1 MEIKN
6 KIEVTYGNSIQDG
19 SFMFKVSE
27 SSRIIPR
34 ANNSKYYFLKEW
46 QVEAVTQLTNE
57 KYFIIQAPTGAGK
70 SYGLCSLAYEKIKNN
85 RQLKVVFAVPQTI
98 IASGF
103 VDKTFISA
111 FGDKVDFNPHA
122 NLCSDYT
129 NEGTVRDFLGFLGN
143 SAPVSVG
150 MESQNVVICTH
161 ATLVAAFKSN
171 RSLFNNVLVVV
182 DEAHHVRNEIVYTDS
197 EDDGEL
203 ESENECDEEDENQEL
218 IWNGLGEIVS
228 YALEND
234 NQDKNFQIGL
244 TTATFFR
251 SDSASV
257 VPAGTKDDK
266 FSTFFLPFDKFF
278 NSLTHLR
285 SLSFNSVFYSK
296 DYWQQ
301 IDECIKR
308 QVEFKK
314 SIFFIPSV
322 MSRSS
327 SGKKNDVLN
336 IIKGISGKQ
345 FIVEDI
351 DYQFLNESLKKTTYD
366 NHIYISIT
374 RNGETLRFVDFV
386 SEPNRK
392 EKKKIINDSHD
403 ADLEENIHGIIALGV
418 FKEGASWKWA
428 ENCYII
434 GERRSLVE
442 LVQINGRLYRDVAG
456 KESVSTFYFVDRYFD
471 PTSTEDEF
479 LERSNTT
486 FKTVFVSMMIEEIL
500 MPPCKIT
507 RRINV
512 VNKITGALEEVVKEY
527 HPILE
532 LAGSHDKAITL
543 KKNIIDTFNELSI
556 KELTSAEINKGGDV
570 VLGKI
575 QDLVKK
581 AIIINLEKNKT
592 YSEESIEDAV
602 KEIYDFTAKRNN
614 AIKNT
619 KPKEALKEPMFD
631 VNDINFDI
639 MDKTPLGLW
648 FACSSGDIDTNI
660 FERLRAAVFHV
671 INDGIEKI
679 RKIAKFVNDNKITP
693 KENTDILEEK
703 MLAKWISRMRQAII
717 GNKGTKSKWYNE
729 YAVEAEKYGI
739 RHIFNTRQGED
750 MAISKLEEIIVF
762 YHLKNKIPSRTSKDD
777 NEKKMSKWI
786 SRMRSNRKKMSTDW
800 YPILDEIAE
809 KNGLTNLFIVHSKE
823 EKNKN
828 RVIEII
834 NFIKNSFGKFP
845 AEKAKDLNE
854 RKIAKWISQYRD
866 NGGKRKYGFRLD
878 EECQLLLSEAN
889 IDLLKPKIGE
899 RAAISKLEEYLTSI
913 GDKNISVDLKRW
925 LSATKSARQNK
936 GTNTWYPSLEKIA
949 KDRGYPDMFEI
960 ETDEIRKADQI
971 NSVKEIIDFKEK
983 NGKYPSEE
991 SKDPTEKKMGR
1002 KLSRLKQANQGSCT
1016 RKFYPE
1022 AQEYAKDRGYPDMF
1036 DNRKQKKLG
1045 V

>member
-1 MEIKN
+1 MYVMLSSIQVQMEIKN
-6 KIEVTYGNSIQDG
+6 KIEVIYGNAIQDG
-19 SFMFKVSE
+19 NFMFKVSE
-27 SSRIIPR
+27 PSRIIPR
-34 ANNSKYYFLKEW
+34 VNDSKYHSLKEW
-46 QVEAVTQLTNE
+46 QVEAVTQLNNE

-70 SYGLCSLAYEKIKNN
+70 SYGLCSLAYEKIKND

-103 VDKTFISA
+103 VDKTFVSA

-143 SAPVSVG
+143 TAPVSVG

-161 ATLVAAFKSN
+161 ATLVAAFKAN

-182 DEAHHVRNEIVYTDS
+182 DEAHHVRNEIVYTDL

-228 YALEND
+228 YALEDN

-257 VPAGTKDDK
+257 VPAGTKNDK

-296 DYWQQ
+296 DYWRQ
-301 IDECIKR
+301 IDECIKK

-532 LAGSHDKAITL
+532 LAGSPDKAITL

-575 QDLVKK
+575 QNLVKK

-592 YSEESIEDAV
+592 YAEESIEDAV

-614 AIKNT
+614 ATKNT

-648 FACSSGDIDTNI
+648 FACSSGNVGVKDFEKLRTAFCSGID
-660 FERLRAAVFHV
+660 AQ
-671 INDGIEKI
+671 INSVK
-679 RKIAKFVNDNKITP
+679 
-693 KENTDILEEK
+693 
-703 MLAKWISRMRQAII
+703 
-717 GNKGTKSKWYNE
+717 
-729 YAVEAEKYGI
+729 
-739 RHIFNTRQGED
+739 
-750 MAISKLEEIIVF
+750 EIIDF
-762 YHLKNKIPSRTSKDD
+762 KQKNGNLPSQGSKDQT
-777 NEKKMSKWI
+777 EKKMGNKLSDLKKAKQGKGRSKFYAETHDYAKG
-786 SRMRSNRKKMSTDW
+786 RGCPDMFEVETEETRKADQIESVK
-800 YPILDEIAE
+800 EIIDFKE
-809 KNGLTNLFIVHSKE
+809 KNGKWPSHASKDQT
-823 EKNKN
+823 EKKMGNK
-828 RVIEII
+828 
-834 NFIKNSFGKFP
+834 
-845 AEKAKDLNE
+845 
-854 RKIAKWISQYRD
+854 
-866 NGGKRKYGFRLD
+866 
-878 EECQLLLSEAN
+878 LS
-889 IDLLKPKIGE
+889 
-899 RAAISKLEEYLTSI
+899 
-913 GDKNISVDLKRW
+913 DLKTAKQGRGN
-925 LSATKSARQNK
+925 SKFYVETQE
-936 GTNTWYPSLEKIA
+936 YI
-949 KDRGYPDMFEI
+949 KDRGYPDMFEV
-960 ETDEIRKADQI
+960 ETEETRKADQI
-971 NSVKEIIDFKEK
+971 ESVKEIIDFKEK
-983 NGKYPSEE
+983 NGKYPSEK
-991 SKDPTEKKMGR
+991 SKDPTEKKMGK
-1002 KLSRLKQANQGSCT
+1002 KLSDLKSAKQGRDRRGC
-1016 RKFYPE
+1016 KFYPE
-1022 AQEYAKDRGYPDMF
+1022 TQDYAKGRGYPDMF
-1036 DNRKQKKLG
+1036 EIETEETRKADQIESVKEIIDFKEKNGNLPSQGSKDQTEKKMGKKLSDLKKAKQGKGRSKFYAETHDYAKGRGYPDMFEVRKQKTTGSIK
-1045 V
+1045 

>member
-1 MEIKN
+1 MLSSIQVQMEIKN
-6 KIEVTYGNSIQDG
+6 KIEVIYGNAIQDG
-19 SFMFKVSE
+19 NFMFKVSE
-27 SSRIIPR
+27 PSRIIPR
-34 ANNSKYYFLKEW
+34 VNDSKYHSLKEW
-46 QVEAVTQLTNE
+46 QVEAVTQLNNE

-70 SYGLCSLAYEKIKNN
+70 SYGLCSLAYEKIKND

-103 VDKTFISA
+103 VDKTFVSA

-143 SAPVSVG
+143 TAPVSVG

-161 ATLVAAFKSN
+161 ATLVAAFKAN

-182 DEAHHVRNEIVYTDS
+182 DEAHHVRNEIVYTDL

-228 YALEND
+228 YALEDN

-257 VPAGTKDDK
+257 VPAGTKNDK

-296 DYWQQ
+296 DYWRQ
-301 IDECIKR
+301 IDECIKT
-308 QVEFKK
+308 QGEFKK

-322 MSRSS
+322 MSHSS

-532 LAGSHDKAITL
+532 LAGSPDKAITL

-575 QDLVKK
+575 QNLVKK

-592 YSEESIEDAV
+592 YAEESIEDAV

-614 AIKNT
+614 ATKNT

-648 FACSSGDIDTNI
+648 FACSSGNVGVKDFEKLRTAFCSGID
-660 FERLRAAVFHV
+660 AQ
-671 INDGIEKI
+671 INSVK
-679 RKIAKFVNDNKITP
+679 
-693 KENTDILEEK
+693 
-703 MLAKWISRMRQAII
+703 
-717 GNKGTKSKWYNE
+717 
-729 YAVEAEKYGI
+729 
-739 RHIFNTRQGED
+739 
-750 MAISKLEEIIVF
+750 EIIDF
-762 YHLKNKIPSRTSKDD
+762 KQKNGNLPSQGSKDQT
-777 NEKKMSKWI
+777 EKKMGNKLSDLKKAKQGKGRSKFYAETHDYAKG
-786 SRMRSNRKKMSTDW
+786 RGCPDMFEVETEETRKADQIESVK
-800 YPILDEIAE
+800 EIIDFKE
-809 KNGLTNLFIVHSKE
+809 KNGKWPSHASKDQT
-823 EKNKN
+823 EKKMGNK
-828 RVIEII
+828 
-834 NFIKNSFGKFP
+834 
-845 AEKAKDLNE
+845 
-854 RKIAKWISQYRD
+854 
-866 NGGKRKYGFRLD
+866 
-878 EECQLLLSEAN
+878 LS
-889 IDLLKPKIGE
+889 
-899 RAAISKLEEYLTSI
+899 
-913 GDKNISVDLKRW
+913 DLKTAKQGRGN
-925 LSATKSARQNK
+925 SKFYVETQE
-936 GTNTWYPSLEKIA
+936 YI
-949 KDRGYPDMFEI
+949 KDRGYPDMFEV
-960 ETDEIRKADQI
+960 ETEETRKADQI
-971 NSVKEIIDFKEK
+971 ESVKEIIDFKEK
-983 NGKYPSEE
+983 NGKYPSEK
-991 SKDPTEKKMGR
+991 SKDPTEKKMGK
-1002 KLSRLKQANQGSCT
+1002 KLSDLKSAKQGRDRRGC
-1016 RKFYPE
+1016 KFYPE
-1022 AQEYAKDRGYPDMF
+1022 TQDYAKGRGYPDMF
-1036 DNRKQKKLG
+1036 EIETEETRKADQIESVKEIIDFKEKNGNLPSQGSKDQTEKKMGKKLSDLKKAKQGKGRSKFYAETHDYAKGRGYPDMFEVRKQKTTGSIK
-1045 V
+1045 

>member
-1 MEIKN
+1 MRAMLSSIQVQMEIKN
-6 KIEVTYGNSIQDG
+6 KIEVIYGDTIQDG

-34 ANNSKYYFLKEW
+34 VNNSKYHSLKEW

-70 SYGLCSLAYEKIKNN
+70 SYGLCSLAYEKIKND

-103 VDKTFISA
+103 VDKTFVSA

-143 SAPVSVG
+143 TAPVSVG

-161 ATLVAAFKSN
+161 ATLVAAFKAN

-182 DEAHHVRNEIVYTDS
+182 DEAHHVRNEIVYTDL

-203 ESENECDEEDENQEL
+203 ESENEFDEDDENQEL

-278 NSLTHLR
+278 NSLTHLC

-296 DYWQQ
+296 DYWRQ
-301 IDECIKR
+301 IDECIKT
-308 QVEFKK
+308 QGEFKK

-403 ADLEENIHGIIALGV
+403 AELEENIHGIIALGV

-507 RRINV
+507 RRTNV

-532 LAGSHDKAITL
+532 LAGSHDKAIAL
-543 KKNIIDTFNELSI
+543 KKNIIDTFNELSV
-556 KELTSAEINKGGDV
+556 KELTSGEIKNGGEAV
-570 VLGKI
+570 SRKI

-592 YSEESIEDAV
+592 YAEESIEDAV

-639 MDKTPLGLW
+639 MHKTPLGLW
-648 FACSSGDIDTNI
+648 FACSSGEMAVND
-660 FERLRAAVFHV
+660 FENLRAA
-671 INDGIEKI
+671 ICSGIDAGIEKI
-679 RKIAKFVNDNKITP
+679 EEINDFFNVHKKYPSRTVKDNQELRIGSWLANKRNS
-693 KENTDILEEK
+693 KN
-703 MLAKWISRMRQAII
+703 
-717 GNKGTKSKWYNE
+717 GKGSGRFYNE
-729 YAVEAEKYGI
+729 YQSHAEKLGHPNMFDSINDYRKNLEKIEWICEYYKSFGVYPSTI
-739 RHIFNTRQGED
+739 SAEKETRKMGRWLSNIKKRIKIDKFYNEYQIHAEKLGHPNMLGSCFSLEKQKEKLNEIYEFFKLNNRYPSVKNHEEGG
-750 MAISKLEEIIVF
+750 MANWIYATRAAKSGKGTGKFYPELEPMAETLGMHNLFSLNDLDSRQQKQIDVLNEYIKFCNDNNKKPSEVGDENEIKLARWISKIRGAKAGI
-762 YHLKNKIPSRTSKDD
+762 NNNT
-777 NEKKMSKWI
+777 
-786 SRMRSNRKKMSTDW
+786 W
-800 YPILDEIAE
+800 YPIL
-809 KNGLTNLFIVHSKE
+809 
-823 EKNKN
+823 
-828 RVIEII
+828 
-834 NFIKNSFGKFP
+834 
-845 AEKAKDLNE
+845 
-854 RKIAKWISQYRD
+854 
-866 NGGKRKYGFRLD
+866 
-878 EECQLLLSEAN
+878 
-889 IDLLKPKIGE
+889 
-899 RAAISKLEEYLTSI
+899 
-913 GDKNISVDLKRW
+913 
-925 LSATKSARQNK
+925 
-936 GTNTWYPSLEKIA
+936 EKIA
-949 KDRGYPDMFEI
+949 DQNGFEGLFQKNSESQV
-960 ETDEIRKADQI
+960 ETQLKML
-971 NSVKEIIDFKEK
+971 VKVNDF
-983 NGKYPSEE
+983 Y
-991 SKDPTEKKMGR
+991 KKM
-1002 KLSRLKQANQGSCT
+1002 A
-1016 RKFYPE
+1016 Y
-1022 AQEYAKDRGYPDMF
+1022 
-1036 DNRKQKKLG
+1036 QKKNEGCQSMKKNHCIIGL
-1045 V
+1045 VIRRNVLENLVI